1 MKKRIVSLF
10 MALVMA
16 LSLMPVGAGAA
27 TIQDYFENLPI
38 TAETEPGAPNST
50 KKWTVTT
57 LDGEQVLM
65 SGNKKKDNTSSTLQL
80 TFTSDTHV
88 TFEYKV
94 SSEEKYDK
102 CTITLGSTTLV
113 DGESGDQGWKTL
125 ETDVKFKDVLTVV
138 YEKDSGGDKNGDCV
152 YLRNFSCG
160 EGVDITFWNN
170 TDYYTQSIFGG
181 SGTLKACTFTDESRL
196 FAGWATEEDNANVA
210 YADGDKITNVTEPMS
225 LYAVWADACVVT
237 LKNEGEAD
245 ETVKVVKGAAMGAK
259 MPANPAK
266 TGYTFGGWFNGEAQ
280 LTAETVISNNVIYTA
295 KWTPITYTIVFAKG
309 YDDVAGDNIKSITA
323 TYGVEV
329 TLPACTYTR
338 PGYKFNG
345 WGTYMSAT
353 SGTAAG
359 ATVKNL
365 INTQDATYTYY
376 PAWQGNAVSVTFDPN
391 YTGAETIDRTCA
403 VGNYYTYIRNDDGST
418 TRSPVADPTR
428 EGYIFLGWYDAA
440 TDGSEVTTSY
450 KFTAQDA
457 EKDKTLYAHWVE
469 AVTVTFDANGGSCS
483 TTSKTIKKGDM
494 LGSSLPSSY
503 SVTRSGHKFE
513 GWYTAK
519 EGGTKVEAYNT
530 KFDTNTTIYARWT
543 AYKTTVSFNANG
555 GTGSMEQQVIFCGS
569 NTPLNACTFTRD
581 GYIFKGW
588 GTYGSSTTVKY
599 ADKAAYTE
607 TTSSDTTRTLYAI
620 WEPTA
625 EQKAANEELDKA
637 ESAISNGN
645 YTPKYGTDTN
655 ALTMINA
662 KLAAAGITDVT
673 VTMKEA
679 AYNSTYYVGIAAD
692 GTIQYKWNKN
702 GTTPSAN
709 GYLSPTVVLT
719 YNMGGKDYTKESTVR
734 FSIPLDETK
743 ALAKLNETAARVV
756 VPTTVEKASDLTA
769 LDRYVLKAGVE
780 ADGVDYSEYDN
791 FETWATATWSCD
803 KSAIIRINAPTSYSG
818 YYAPY
823 KAGVTLPGEDTVVTL
838 TMTLTYNKNYSATH
852 SDLSVT
858 KTYSVT
864 VKAGEDARRE
874 LYQAA
879 LDEVVTKVGL
889 TNPRT
894 GEAKERI
901 DSSAVTSDIQ
911 FPTTRDIRANTSMTG
926 FDGKYTPIV
935 ITSDNESVIG
945 PVDGKTIANAARML
959 VYRPLPGEA
968 DKTVTVTM
976 SILDR
981 PDGAGTDYENMAV
994 LASKRFTL
1002 TVKAMTRD
1010 EIDTAAAFMKK
1021 VCTEEVYWDCIRNGN
1036 TDKNNITG
1044 DLKWFKEILPA
1055 ENEKGY
1061 TFITNVD
1068 DWNQCGVLAEDIPG
1082 WYDSQQYRA
1091 FRSSQPDIVR
1101 HENLLVTTPQYN
1113 TDVTIDSV
1121 LSYTEYAKYWEKF
1134 GLSGT
1139 GETAEKYKQF
1149 EQFYK
1154 QPVSVTVTVPGTTG
1168 KDDPNAD
1175 KAVSAEVSIIG
1186 YGDAFLSTAAAY
1198 TYTAAKAGVNVTAW
1212 DAVKACLEA
1221 NGYTYEGSGSY
1232 VSAITDK
1239 NNVTLGEK
1247 EHGEMS
1253 GWMFR
1258 VIRDGKTIV
1267 PSAVMANYSLNSGD
1281 KVEVYYEADGV
1292 KPIDP
1297 TRSADE
1303 VMSLIA
1309 AIGTVG
1315 LESEEAIMAAR
1326 TAYDNLAVSE
1336 KAFVENYDVLAAAET
1351 RFAALTID
1359 DIGTV
1364 DLTKGARIARA
1375 RLTYNKLTAAQK
1387 SDVTNYAVLTAAE
1400 TAYAEL
1406 TAAQR
1411 ANIPTIYKSTGDY
1424 ILSLGAP
1431 VANGGEWMALGLARS
1446 GRTVPESYYDSV
1458 VEYVKASIDSSNGRL
1473 SKKNSNTN
1481 SLAILTLTA
1490 LGKDVTDVG
1499 GYDLLKGLDSMGY
1512 IRRGGINC
1520 TVFALLALDSHS
1532 YDVGGDVTRDKL
1544 VAAILDAQV
1553 TGGGW
1558 TYYGDEADPDMT
1570 AMAIQALAPYYK
1582 TDGAVKT
1589 AVDKALNVLSEM
1601 QNESGSFT
1609 TTYTYAGETYINTSS
1624 ESCAQVVTALTAL
1637 GIDPT
1642 ADSRFVKNGISV
1654 MDALCGFALE
1664 GGGFK
1669 HSAEETTADL
1679 AYATPQGYY
1688 ALAAYYRFANKQNSL
1703 YDMTDVACGKHTFG
1717 AWTVT
1722 KAATCT
1728 EAGTSV
1734 RTCTVCGAEET
1745 QTIPALGHSMTA
1757 TAGKAA
1763 ACTEAGHSAYWSCSR
1778 CGKFFSD
1785 AAGKTEIAKDRW
1797 VIAALGHDEATRA
1810 AVAATC
1816 YASGHEADTYCKRCG
1831 MVINA
1836 GANIPATGKHTYVNG
1851 VCTVCGVKNPTAN
1864 VKTDDIKVDSK
1875 NDTLVKDSSG
1885 LVIKAEVTVDDE
1897 KLMEIKAAVESG
1909 SITVKVDNEK
1919 TIQTTDEQKKT
1930 DGGKSALESAAASAA
1945 GEVKN
1950 ELTKLIDK
1958 LADMRKDNSGKKDA
1972 QIEKVVDVAVE
1983 LVKTVNE
1990 QVTSVAQLIELPQS
2004 VTVTISITDEMY
2016 NSLLNRKVCV
2026 VRSHTDASGNVTTTE
2041 LPAYLGGTEGNRV
2054 LSFQTDKASTFAIV
2068 SYETTSTGGG
2078 STGGSGSI
2086 TVVKAT
2092 SANTADDSQMVI
2104 WLGSAVM
2111 AAAAVVV
2118 LTRKQKRVSK

>member
-10 MALVMA
+10 LALVMA

-50 KKWTVTT
+50 KKWKVTT

-65 SGNKKKDNTSSTLQL
+65 SGNKGNAYASSTLQL

-125 ETDVKFKDVLTVV
+125 ETDVKSNDVLEVV
-138 YEKDSGGDKNGDCV
+138 YKKDSSGDKNDDCV

-160 EGVDITFWNN
+160 EGVDITFWND
-170 TDYYTQSIFGG
+170 TDHYIQSIFGG

-196 FAGWATEEDNANVA
+196 FAGWATEENKATMT
-210 YADGDKITNVTEPMS
+210 YADGAKITNVTEPMS

-266 TGYTFGGWFNGEAQ
+266 TGYTFGGWFSGEAQ
-280 LTAETVISNNVIYTA
+280 LTAETVISNNVTYTA

-309 YDDVAGDNIKSITA
+309 YDDVAGNNIKSITA
-323 TYGVEV
+323 TYDVEV

-338 PGYKFNG
+338 PGYEFNG

-376 PAWQGNAVSVTFDPN
+376 PAWQGNAVPVTFDPN
-391 YTGAETIDRTCA
+391 YKGAGKTTRTCA
-403 VGNYYTYIRNDDGST
+403 VGSGYTYTRGENGT
-418 TRSPVADPTR
+418 TTYSRVADPTR

-440 TDGSEVTTSY
+440 TGGSEVTKSY

-457 EKDKTLYAHWVE
+457 EKGKTLYAHWVE

-483 TTSKTIKKGDM
+483 TTSKTIKKGDT
-494 LGSSLPSSY
+494 LGYSLPSS
-503 SVTRSGHKFE
+503 TRSGYKFE
-513 GWYTAK
+513 GWYTPK

-625 EQKAANEELDKA
+625 EQKAANEVLDKA
-637 ESAISNGN
+637 EKAISNGN

-662 KLAAAGITDVT
+662 KLTAAGITDIT
-673 VTMKEA
+673 VTMKKA
-679 AYNSTYYVGIAAD
+679 AYNSSNYVGIAAD
-692 GTIQYKWNKN
+692 GTIQYKWNEN

-719 YNMGGKDYTKESTVR
+719 YSKDGKAYTKESTVR
-734 FSIPLDETK
+734 FYIPLDEAK

-780 ADGVDYSEYDN
+780 ADGVDYSAHDN

-1036 TDKNNITG
+1036 TDKNNITS

-1703 YDMTDVACGKHTFG
+1703 YDMTDVCIKHTFG

-1722 KAATCT
+1722 KTATCT

-1734 RTCTVCGAEET
+1734 RTCSVCGAEET
-1745 QTIPALGHSMTA
+1745 QTIPALGHKVGSAFQMNKDYHWQLCA
-1757 TAGKAA
+1757 VCKAVMN
-1763 ACTEAGHSAYWSCSR
+1763 
-1778 CGKFFSD
+1778 K
-1785 AAGKTEIAKDRW
+1785 
-1797 VIAALGHDEATRA
+1797 
-1810 AVAATC
+1810 VA
-1816 YASGHEADTYCKRCG
+1816 
-1831 MVINA
+1831 
-1836 GANIPATGKHTYVNG
+1836 HTYVGGVQCVCGAAKSGGSALKQVSVTTGITSVLPNNERLNTPEKISTELRLEIAQRSSASTDENTAVMEVTLTIIENG
-1851 VCTVCGVKNPTAN
+1851 VSRPAAKDDLTDGKITVLLPYPEAVANKYGSYDFLVAHLVTMADCGKEVGTVEFPSVT
-1864 VKTDDIKVDSK
+1864 KTDKGLLV
-1875 NDTLVKDSSG
+1875 TLTG
-1885 LVIKAEVTVDDE
+1885 L
-1897 KLMEIKAAVESG
+1897 SP
-1909 SITVKVDNEK
+1909 
-1919 TIQTTDEQKKT
+1919 
-1930 DGGKSALESAAASAA
+1930 
-1945 GEVKN
+1945 
-1950 ELTKLIDK
+1950 
-1958 LADMRKDNSGKKDA
+1958 
-1972 QIEKVVDVAVE
+1972 VA
-1983 LVKTVNE
+1983 
-1990 QVTSVAQLIELPQS
+1990 
-2004 VTVTISITDEMY
+2004 ISYM
-2016 NSLLNRKVCV
+2016 
-2026 VRSHTDASGNVTTTE
+2026 
-2041 LPAYLGGTEGNRV
+2041 PA
-2054 LSFQTDKASTFAIV
+2054 
-2068 SYETTSTGGG
+2068 TSTGGG

-2086 TVVKAT
+2086 TVVKPT

-2118 LTRKQKRVSK
+2118 LTRKQKHVSK